1 VFASTPATRF
11 NEIFKHDVAAGY
23 HHVIAQAGTDLVEG
37 MRHGRLE
44 SQLHGF
50 PGQPGFF
57 RRSAG
62 PGWALVGD
70 AGYFKDPLTAH
81 GITDALLDAEY
92 LARAV
97 QAGTDAALLD
107 YEAGRDART
116 RELFDVTDRIASFAW
131 TLDEARA
138 LHKQLSDAMSAEV
151 KALNALT
158 LEETTA

>member
-1 VFASTPATRF
+1 MIR
-11 NEIFKHDVAAGY
+11 DL
-23 HHVIAQAGTDLVEG
+23 TDDEA
-37 MRHGRLE
+37 RE
-44 SQLHGF
+44 
-50 PGQPGFF
+50 
-57 RRSAG
+57 
-62 PGWALVGD
+62 ALVLKWGMTEPGVLPAWVAEMD
-70 AGYFKDPLTAH
+70 YAPADV
-81 GITDALLDAEY
+81 ITDALLDAEY

-116 RELFDVTDRIASFAW
+116 RELFDVTDRIASFTW

-158 LEETTA
+158 LEEATA